1 MESAHYG
8 DFLTTK
14 FDNVVNW
21 ARKFSLFQYPFVTAC
36 CGMEY
41 MSASCSHYDVSR
53 FGAEIPRFSPR
64 QSDVLWVELQNR
76 IQNDGPSALQGSIN
90 SAAINHMDQKKLQL
104 SRFLEIPENEVVENV
119 QNPKSNRSTKPGYS
133 YSKDYINTNST
144 MGYDTPKG
152 RRDKDNL
159 KTG

>member
-64 QSDVLWVELQNR
+64 QSDVLWV
-76 IQNDGPSALQGSIN
+76 A
-90 SAAINHMDQKKLQL
+90 
-104 SRFLEIPENEVVENV
+104 V
-119 QNPKSNRSTKPGYS
+119 S
-133 YSKDYINTNST
+133 YTHLTLPTICSV
-144 MGYDTPKG
+144 
-152 RRDKDNL
+152 
-159 KTG
+159 